1 VDSNGSP
8 PDHRP
13 SRPFAAQK
21 KAEHVPGRSVV
32 RTIRDLDAEEHR
44 AAGQD
49 TPTDQWRFHP
59 FLHQARSTASRPTTP
74 TAGTQIIEPDHAA
87 LKRSALAHLP
97 TGVVTANAAWLVLA
111 VLASNLDLR
120 PPARLRADAYAS
132 RRANRQVRALES
144 FTRQ

>member
-1 VDSNGSP
+1 MSP
-8 PDHRP
+8 
-13 SRPFAAQK
+13 A
-21 KAEHVPGRSVV
+21 GRRCARSWTWTP
-32 RTIRDLDAEEHR
+32 RLTR
-44 AAGQD
+44 AAGQATLFD
-49 TPTDQWRFHP
+49 LWRFDR
-59 FLHQARSTASRPTTP
+59 FLHHPDPGLLDSVPADNTHHWHA
-74 TAGTQIIEPDHAA
+74 INEPDHAA

-97 TGVVTANAAWLVLA
+97 SGVVTANAAWLVLA